1 VTNIYLTPGQTP
13 NTNIQL
19 TVPGVAPGG
28 VVDVPIG
35 WSGRFTASHYTYLIG
50 LRQSQANDVQVIAA
64 VVDTPIDTLAR
75 YTPSSY
81 AVSRRLFQ
89 AQATDVPIVVPT
101 ADDPASSLARF
112 TGSRYAVNRILR
124 QNQADDI
131 PPFVAPAETPIHFLG
146 HHTPRSFQALAL
158 LRQNADEN
166 VPPIVGAVFET
177 NPHFLGRFTQV
188 PHNMAAFLQTIH
200 FQNNDGLFN
209 YGPPPTPFPTM
220 WNPGTEWQRIDRY
233 WGNR

>member
-19 TVPGVAPGG
+19 TVPGVAPSG
-28 VVDVPIG
+28 VIDVPNG
-35 WSGRFTASHYTYLIG
+35 WSGRFTASHYTYLRS
-50 LRQSQANDVQVIAA
+50 LRQSQANDV
-64 VVDTPIDTLAR
+64 PI
-75 YTPSSY
+75 
-81 AVSRRLFQ
+81 
-89 AQATDVPIVVPT
+89 IVPT
-101 ADDPASSLARF
+101 ADDPTNSLARF
-112 TGSRYAVNRILR
+112 APTHYAVNRILR

-146 HHTPRSFQALAL
+146 HHTPRSFRALAL

-166 VPPIVGAVFET
+166 VPPVVGSVFET